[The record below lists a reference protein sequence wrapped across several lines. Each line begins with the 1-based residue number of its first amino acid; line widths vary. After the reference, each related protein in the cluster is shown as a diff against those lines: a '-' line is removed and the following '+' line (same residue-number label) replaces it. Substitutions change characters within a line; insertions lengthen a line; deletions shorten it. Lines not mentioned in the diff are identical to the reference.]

1 MDTSTHQLRFRPLPA
16 PLPDL
21 DELPAGTVRRVVA
34 DRADAYPCR
43 RCLHDAA
50 PGDELVLLSYDPFL
64 GTSPYRHAGPIF
76 VHVRDCVPGPQDLVR
91 APAQLLRRQLS
102 LRGFDAEHNQ
112 VATAVIEG
120 AEVESASSR
129 MLADPAVVYL
139 HVHNAA
145 PGCFAVRVER
155 AAPNR

>member
-1 MDTSTHQLRFRPLPA
+1 MDTSTDQLHFRPLPA

-21 DELPAGTVRRVVA
+21 DELPPGTVRRVIA
-34 DRADAYPCR
+34 DQPDAYPCR
-43 RCLHDAA
+43 RCLHDAE

-76 VHVRDCVPGPQDLVR
+76 VHVRDCAPDPQDLVR
-91 APAQLLRRQLS
+91 APEQLLRRRLS
-102 LRGFDAEHNQ
+102 LRGFDRDHNQ
-112 VATAVIEG
+112 IATAVIDG
-120 AEVESASSR
+120 TEVERASSR
-129 MLADPAVVYL
+129 MLADPAVAYL

-155 AAPNR
+155 SA